1 MNNEI
6 KEENIINVYTIK
18 YGIWLELKKTK
29 NEEGVQRININWDYD
44 EMIQK
49 KINNTFQEMEM
60 FIEQD
65 KKGKYIK
72 EK

>member
-1 MNNEI
+1 MFR
-6 KEENIINVYTIK
+6 V
-18 YGIWLELKKTK
+18 KKTK